1 MTQAPPDTPPSR
13 QTVALEEIAQTLRE
27 RDNFLVV
34 SHMRPDGDCL
44 GSTIGLLLGLRKIG
58 KRVAAYNAGPIG
70 AKWGFLDG
78 IGEVATK
85 LPDWTPDMTVF
96 VDCGGV
102 KRVSDT
108 FEPIGA
114 TINIDHHL
122 SNDKFANFNWIDID
136 ACAVGEQ
143 IFALLGEFGVALDPT
158 IASALYLSIMT
169 DTGSFRYS
177 NTSSRALEIAS
188 TLVAAGA
195 DPGYLAQNVFETRT
209 RGELALMGAVFGTL
223 RFEQEGIMVWS
234 ELLQSHYAGLTDVD
248 GEPEGLASDIRGIA
262 GVEISC
268 LLHETEEGTLRASFR
283 GKGQIDCSAIAR
295 LCGGGGHFNA
305 SGCAIKNMPYAAAKE
320 RVLGEVRKAV
330 SEYLKSR

>member
-1 MTQAPPDTPPSR
+1 MTQAPTETSPSR
-13 QTVALEEIAQTLRE
+13 KTVGLGEIAQTLRT

-44 GSTIGLLLGLRKIG
+44 GSTIGLMLGLRKLG
-58 KRVAAYNAGPIG
+58 KRVAAYNAGPVG
-70 AKWGFLDG
+70 AKWSFLAG
-78 IGEVATK
+78 IGNVDTK

-108 FEPIGA
+108 FEPIGD

-122 SNDKFANFNWIDID
+122 SNDRFANLNWIDIE

-143 IFALLGEFGVALDPT
+143 IYALLGELGVEIDPVM
-158 IASALYLSIMT
+158 AGALYLSIMT

-188 TLVAAGA
+188 ILVAGGA
-195 DPGYLAQNVFETRT
+195 DPGYLAQNIFETRT
-209 RGELALMGAVFGTL
+209 RGELFLMGAVYGSL
-223 RFEQEGIMVWS
+223 RFEQEGTMVWS
-234 ELLQSHYAGLTDVD
+234 ELLQSHYVGLTDVD

-268 LLHETEEGTLRASFR
+268 LMHETEDGMLRASFR

-295 LCGGGGHFNA
+295 SLGGGGHFNA
-305 SGCAIKNMPYAAAKE
+305 SGCAVKNTPYAVAKE
-320 RVLGEVRKAV
+320 RVLAEVRKSVAAF
-330 SEYLKSR
+330 LASR